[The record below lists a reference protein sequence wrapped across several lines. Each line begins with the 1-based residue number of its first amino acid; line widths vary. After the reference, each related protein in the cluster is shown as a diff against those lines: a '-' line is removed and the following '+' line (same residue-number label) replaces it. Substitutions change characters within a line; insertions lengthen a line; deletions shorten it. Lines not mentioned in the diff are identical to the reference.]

1 VLASPTPVLASPT
14 PVLAS
19 PTPVLA
25 SPTPVLAS
33 PTPVL
38 ASAVTVLTT
47 AASAAPQDTT
57 FSLIAIRTELPP
69 VIDGD
74 VSEEEWS
81 GAARATDFIQYE
93 PRRGTPS
100 DYRTEALVLYDAG
113 HLYVAFVV
121 WDPDEPAAQL
131 TRRDADLTSDDTAIL
146 ILDTHHDRQSAY
158 YFMINAL
165 GTQTDGRIA
174 NDGRTVDDTW
184 DAAWQSAAQRTEFG
198 WTVEM
203 AIPFTSIAY
212 ASGDDR
218 TWGINFGRSRR
229 RTLELSFWSGPLEDP
244 GRVSQAG
251 SLSGLNVDPPPRR
264 HQVIVYGLSRL
275 QEDTTANWDAGVD
288 LRYAITSQLS
298 AYATVNPDFATIE
311 ADQERTNLTRF
322 EVSLTEKRPFFLEG
336 AELFRQRIRTFYSRR
351 IPDITVGG
359 QVLGKND
366 AWSIAGLGARSEPL
380 GDSTVATYSVGRVQ
394 RNFGPSNVALTV
406 ADRTL
411 SGEHEGSLGADATLF
426 FTKTLGMTAQLI
438 QSWGEF
444 DSGTWGYFIRPS
456 WDTPTSHFHVRY
468 THLGDRFADNVNAIG
483 FIRDDDRRELDS
495 ALEHTFWIR
504 NSVLERLSY
513 DSNYNIYWGQTGTLR
528 SWQIDQGVDF
538 EFRNRMSLG
547 GDYKEEFKRFEK
559 DFRNRSVEV
568 EIGYNTREF
577 QSVQAGVEFGRNFDA
592 DFQLW
597 TATAAYKLTE
607 QLSVEYELER
617 LTLDPDPELESTWIH
632 VLRTN
637 QFFTKD
643 LFLRLFL
650 QTNSAIDR
658 RNIQAVI
665 VYRYLPPFGTLQLAY
680 QRGTAGFGERSEQG
694 NTLFLKGTVVF

>member
-1 VLASPTPVLASPT
+1 MAGSHGASNALCFLVAVLACPTTVLVSPATVLASPASELT
-14 PVLAS
+14 M
-19 PTPVLA
+19 
-25 SPTPVLAS
+25 
-33 PTPVL
+33 
-38 ASAVTVLTT
+38 AV
-47 AASAAPQDTT
+47 SAARQDTT
-57 FSLIAIRTELPP
+57 FSLTGVRTESPP
-69 VIDGD
+69 AIDGN
-74 VSEEEWS
+74 VSEEEW
-81 GAARATDFIQYE
+81 GDAARATDFIQYE
-93 PRRGTPS
+93 PRRGSPS
-100 DYRTEALVLYDAG
+100 EHRTEALVLYDAG
-113 HLYVAFVV
+113 HLYVAFVA
-121 WDPDEPAAQL
+121 WDPEAPAAQL
-131 TRRDADLTSDDTAIL
+131 TRRDAELTGDDSAIL

-158 YFMINAL
+158 YFMTNVL

-198 WTVEM
+198 WTVEI

-229 RTLELSFWSGPLEDP
+229 RTLEMSFWSGPLEDP

-251 SLSGLNVDPPPRR
+251 SLSGLQVDPPPRR

-275 QEDTTANWDAGVD
+275 QQDTTADWDAGVD

-311 ADQERTNLTRF
+311 ADQERINLSRF
-322 EVSLTEKRPFFLEG
+322 EISLTEKRPFFLEG

-359 QVLGKND
+359 QVLGKNE
-366 AWSIAGLGARSEPL
+366 AWSVAALGARSEPL
-380 GDSTVATYSVGRVQ
+380 GDSTVATYAVGRVQ
-394 RNFGPSNVALTV
+394 RNLGPSNVALTL

-444 DSGTWGYFIRPS
+444 DTGTWGYFIRPS
-456 WDTPTSHFHVRY
+456 WDTPTSHFHVRF

-483 FIRDDDRRELDS
+483 FIRDDDRRELDA

-504 NSVLERLSY
+504 SPVLERLSY

-528 SWQIDQGVDF
+528 SWQIDQEIGV
-538 EFRNRMSLG
+538 EFRNRVTLQADFS
-547 GDYKEEFKRFEK
+547 EEFKRFEK
-559 DFRNRSVEV
+559 DFRNRSLEF

-577 QSVQAGVEFGRNFDA
+577 QSVEATVQFGRNFDS

-597 TATAAYKLTE
+597 TAAAAYKLTD
-607 QLSVEYELER
+607 QLSLEYELER
-617 LTLDPDPELESTWIH
+617 LTLDPDPEFESTWIH
-632 VLRTN
+632 VLRAN

-643 LFLRLFL
+643 LFLRLFF

-658 RNIQAVI
+658 RNTQAVL

-680 QRGTAGFGERSEQG
+680 QRGTAEFGERSEQG
-694 NTLFLKGTVVF
+694 NTFFLKGTVVF